1 MTSLAARLMPL
12 AITLRGGK
20 RRFSSADRTL
30 AHVARLRRNPVS
42 STPPSAVTRRADV
55 TSRTVAGWQVY
66 TVAPRG
72 ASTRHALY
80 LHGGS
85 YVYEIA
91 PQHWTMIADLADRG
105 GITFTVPILPLAPA
119 ETADTMVPKAAD
131 LAAALIDE
139 FGAANVSIFG
149 DSAGGGMA
157 LAVAQVL
164 RDRGIPSAHATILI
178 APWLDVSCSDP
189 RLAEIAPRD
198 PWLAVPGSRAAGDLY
213 RGALADADPLV
224 SPIYGSLEG
233 LAPVTVFTGTRDILN
248 ADAHRLRTLAV
259 TAGLSLDFHEVEG
272 MIHNYPLLPIPEAGV
287 AREIMVRAVG

>member
-20 RRFSSADRTL
+20 RRFRSADRTL
-30 AHVARLRRNPVS
+30 AHVERLRRNPAS
-42 STPPSAVTRRADV
+42 SSPPAAVTRRADV

-72 ASTRHALY
+72 ASTLHALY

-105 GITFTVPILPLAPA
+105 GITFTVPILPLAPT

-131 LAAALIDE
+131 LAAALVDE
-139 FGAANVSIFG
+139 FGAANVSLFG

-164 RDRGIPSAHATILI
+164 RDRGVPSPHATILI

-189 RLAEIAPRD
+189 RLAEIAPHD

-213 RGALADADPLV
+213 RGELSDTDPFV
-224 SPIYGSLEG
+224 SPIHGSLDDLG
-233 LAPVTVFTGTRDILN
+233 PVTVFTGTRDILN
-248 ADAHRLRTLAV
+248 ADAHRLRALAAA
-259 TAGLSLDFHEVEG
+259 AGLPLDFHEVEG
-272 MIHNYPLLPIPEAGV
+272 MIHNYPLLPIPEAGT
-287 AREIMVRAVG
+287 ARDIMVRAVS